1 MTLAQLIAFAW
12 IVTVVFTIGL
22 ANRRGLPVLHAFAP
36 IRTYPGLYFSLAI
49 LAAACLFASLQFL
62 TEVKPLG
69 QQPIT
74 LASLF
79 ALVYCWATI
88 GHQLRKT

>member
-1 MTLAQLIAFAW
+1 MPQLIAYAW
-12 IVTVVFTIGL
+12 IATVVVTI
-22 ANRRGLPVLHAFAP
+22 AVAARRDIPILHAFGP
-36 IRTYPGLYFSLAI
+36 IRTYPGLYLSLAL
-49 LAAACLFASLQFL
+49 LAIACLFASLQFL
-62 TEVKPLG
+62 SDAKPFG

-88 GHQLRKT
+88 AHRLRKA